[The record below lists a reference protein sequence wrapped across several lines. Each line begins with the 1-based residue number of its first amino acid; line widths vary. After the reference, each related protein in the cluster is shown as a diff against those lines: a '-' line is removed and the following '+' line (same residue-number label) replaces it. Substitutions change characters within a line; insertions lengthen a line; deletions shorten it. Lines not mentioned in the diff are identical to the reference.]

1 MLAGP
6 TCTRMLADGG
16 ARVIHVERKDKGDD
30 TRAMGPY
37 LSDGSSEYFRIA
49 NVGKESISLDFKD
62 PKDFELLKNMIAK
75 ADVVVENFRPGVM
88 AKLGL
93 DPHDLVKEYP
103 RLIVASISGFGQ
115 FGPMSTQGAFDTVIQ
130 AVSGIMDSTGTKE
143 SGPIRVGTSISD
155 IAGGIFGY
163 TGIVTALYARE
174 KTGKGT
180 TVDVAML
187 DSTFALMSQGLMT
200 VLGKGQRIERIG
212 NRHPYMYPFDTFMTS
227 DARLAICTGND
238 HLFGILSEQLNHSE
252 WINDDRFDTNEKRS
266 INWKPLKEL
275 IEAVLKT
282 DTADNW
288 EKKLLA
294 AGIPTSKVLNLAD
307 TCKLPQ
313 IQERG
318 MVKEL
323 SDGNKI
329 PGTPLK
335 FSTWNSYGVQV
346 DSPSLNEEGDT
357 IRKKFSE

>member
-1 MLAGP
+1 MYWQARLVQECWLTVELVSFML
-6 TCTRMLADGG
+6 
-16 ARVIHVERKDKGDD
+16 
-30 TRAMGPY
+30 
-37 LSDGSSEYFRIA
+37 
-49 NVGKESISLDFKD
+49 KEKIK
-62 PKDFELLKNMIAK
+62 
-75 ADVVVENFRPGVM
+75 
-88 AKLGL
+88 
-93 DPHDLVKEYP
+93 VKEYP
-103 RLIVASISGFGQ
+103 KLIIASISGFGQ

-143 SGPIRVGTSISD
+143 GGPTRVGTYISD

-163 TGIVTALYARE
+163 TGIVTALYAKE

-200 VLGKGQRIERIG
+200 VLGKGKRIERA
-212 NRHPYMYPFDTFMTS
+212 S
-227 DARLAICTGND
+227 LAICTGND
-238 HLFGILSEQLNHSE
+238 HLFGILSEQLTHSE
-252 WINDDRFDTNEKRS
+252 WINDDRLDTNEKRS

-275 IEAVLKT
+275 IESVLKN

-288 EKKLLA
+288 EKKFLA

-313 IQERG
+313 IHERG

-323 SDGNKI
+323 SDGNMI

-335 FSTWNSYGVQV
+335 FSTWNSYGVQA
-346 DSPSLNEEGDT
+346 DSPSLDEEGDT
-357 IRKKFSE
+357 IHKEFSE

>member
-1 MLAGP
+1 MYWQARLVQECWLTVELVSFML
-6 TCTRMLADGG
+6 
-16 ARVIHVERKDKGDD
+16 
-30 TRAMGPY
+30 
-37 LSDGSSEYFRIA
+37 
-49 NVGKESISLDFKD
+49 KEKIK
-62 PKDFELLKNMIAK
+62 
-75 ADVVVENFRPGVM
+75 
-88 AKLGL
+88 
-93 DPHDLVKEYP
+93 VKEYP
-103 RLIVASISGFGQ
+103 KLIIASISGFGQ

-143 SGPIRVGTSISD
+143 GGPTRVGTYISD
-155 IAGGIFGY
+155 IASGIFGY

-200 VLGKGQRIERIG
+200 VLGKGKRIERA
-212 NRHPYMYPFDTFMTS
+212 S
-227 DARLAICTGND
+227 LAICIGND
-238 HLFGILSEQLNHSE
+238 HLFGILSEQLTHSE
-252 WINDDRFDTNEKRS
+252 WINDDRLDTNEKRS

-275 IEAVLKT
+275 IESVLKN

-288 EKKLLA
+288 EKKFLA

-313 IQERG
+313 IHERG

-323 SDGNKI
+323 SDGNMI

-335 FSTWNSYGVQV
+335 FSTWNSYGVQA
-346 DSPSLNEEGDT
+346 DSPSLDEEGDT
-357 IRKKFSE
+357 IHKEFSE